1 MELIKVESYSE
12 LSQIAADFIIKRV
25 KQNPHLVLGLATGGT
40 PKGTYQQLIQQY
52 KQSKVTFQNVKTI
65 NLDEYV
71 GLPTSNPNSYR
82 SYMNENLFKHTDFQ
96 LSNIHLPN
104 GNALNL
110 EEECKRYD
118 SLIEEVKGADLQL
131 LGIGRNGHIGFNEPG
146 TPFQTK
152 THIVTLA
159 DSTRKANARFFHHI
173 VEVPTHAITM
183 GIQSILSS
191 DEILL
196 LAFGEDKS
204 EALYQLLN
212 GEIHEGFPASA
223 LRTHKHVTI
232 VADTHA
238 LSKVLISLN

>member
-12 LSQIAADFIIKRV
+12 LSEIAADFIIKRI

-52 KQSKVTFQNVKTI
+52 KQGNVSFQNVKTI

-82 SYMNENLFKHTDFQ
+82 SYMNENLFNHTDFQ

-104 GNALNL
+104 GNALNM

-118 SLIEEVKGADLQL
+118 SLLEEVKGADLQI

-159 DSTRKANARFFHHI
+159 DSTRKANARFFDHI
-173 VEVPTHAITM
+173 DEVPTHAITM

-212 GEIHEGFPASA
+212 GAIHEDFPASA

-232 VADTHA
+232 VVDSHA
-238 LSKVLISLN
+238 LSKVFISSN